1 MTSGK
6 TRRAGAK
13 QTLGLGTIKTVK
25 SIRDNVQRALN
36 NPTELSNLLCKDFNI
51 RMTQNTRWLTY
62 EVANNEA
69 TFEPEQV
76 FDSYAVGGVDLSS
89 TTDLTCATCLILKNG
104 IKYVLQQYFIPSQN
118 LEHKIKDD
126 KIPYDVWEQ
135 RGLVTVC
142 DGAKVNYTD
151 VTEWYLKL
159 NSEYEISTAF
169 IGYDPWNSNYWIDE
183 MKSCGFEMIEIRQG
197 AKTMSNP
204 MKNLEADLADKKVNY
219 NNNPITK
226 WCLTNTEVKRD
237 ENDNIRPVKRSK
249 SKSKN

>member
-13 QTLGLGTIKTVK
+13 QTLGLGSIKTVK

-51 RMTQNTRWLTY
+51 RMTTNTRWLTY

-76 FDSYAVGGVDLSS
+76 YDSYAIGGVDLSS

-104 IKYVLQQYFIPSQN
+104 IKYVMQQYFIPSQH
-118 LEHKIKDD
+118 LERKIKDD
-126 KIPYDVWEQ
+126 KIPYDLWEQ
-135 RGLVTVC
+135 RGLVTIC

-204 MKNLEADLADKKVNY
+204 MKQLEADLMTKTINY

-237 ENDNIRPVKRSK
+237 ENDNIRPVKRQK
-249 SKSKN
+249 SKGKN